1 MRVLGISGSLRRDS
15 YNSGLLRAAADL
27 LPSGAELEVF
37 DGLKAI
43 PPYDADDDVD
53 PAPEAVAALRDAIA
67 DADAV
72 LVATPEYNASI
83 PGVLKNAL
91 DWASRPH
98 ATNPLRGKPAAVVG
112 ASTGMFG
119 AVWAQA
125 DTRKVLSTIG
135 ARVLDVELPVP
146 EGDERFDAAGTLQ
159 RRRGR
164 GAARRDPDR
173 AGRRRGDP
181 RRRLRRPGCLTLQL
195 ANRASAIRRC
205 PRPAAR
211 CPNLERRAPA
221 PPPRASARASA
232 RCPATARS

>member
-15 YNSGLLRAAADL
+15 YNSGLLRTAAEL
-27 LPSGAELEVF
+27 LPSGVELELF

-43 PPYDADDDVD
+43 PPYDADDDVE
-53 PAPEAVAALRDAIA
+53 PAPAAVAALRDAIA

-125 DTRKVLSTIG
+125 DARKVLSTIG
-135 ARVLDVELPVP
+135 ARVLDAELPVSD
-146 EGDERFDAAGTLQ
+146 GDERFDERGVLVDAEVREQLGEVVAGLVEAVEVRAAGF
-159 RRRGR
+159 
-164 GAARRDPDR
+164 AAR
-173 AGRRRGDP
+173 
-181 RRRLRRPGCLTLQL
+181 
-195 ANRASAIRRC
+195 
-205 PRPAAR
+205 AA
-211 CPNLERRAPA
+211 
-221 PPPRASARASA
+221 
-232 RCPATARS
+232 